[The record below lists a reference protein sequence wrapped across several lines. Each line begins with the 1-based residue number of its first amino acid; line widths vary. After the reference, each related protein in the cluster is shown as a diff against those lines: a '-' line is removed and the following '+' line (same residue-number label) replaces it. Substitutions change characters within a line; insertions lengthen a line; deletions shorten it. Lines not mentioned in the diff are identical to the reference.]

1 MGCDCLLFVFF
12 FFKQKTAYEMRISDW
27 SSDVCSSDLKPYMV
41 EPLDKHDLNEVEADG
56 VPASSPL
63 DAEDQFD
70 PAFVDAI
77 IERLDEGDTA
87 RAQELVEQ
95 LHPATIADLLALP
108 DRDHRRQPAAALGSR
123 LDGDGLAEM
132 NHGVRRK

>member
-1 MGCDCLLFVFF
+1 
-12 FFKQKTAYEMRISDW
+12 
-27 SSDVCSSDLKPYMV
+27 MV

-95 LHPATIADLLALP
+95 LHPANIADLLELL
-108 DRDHRRQPAAALGSR
+108 DRDHRRQLAAALGPR
-123 LDGDGLAEM
+123 LDGDVLADM
-132 NHGVRRK
+132 NDWVRDDLIDALPPHDVRSEDHTSEPQSQMRQS

>member
-1 MGCDCLLFVFF
+1 
-12 FFKQKTAYEMRISDW
+12 
-27 SSDVCSSDLKPYMV
+27 MV

-77 IERLDEGDTA
+77 IERLDEGDNA
-87 RAQELVEQ
+87 REQELVEQ
-95 LHPATIADLLALP
+95 LHPANIAELLEML
-108 DRDHRRQPAAALGSR
+108 DRDNSRQLAAAIGTR
-123 LDGDGLAEM
+123 IDGDVLAGM
-132 NHGVRRK
+132 NDWGRDDMNDKVRA